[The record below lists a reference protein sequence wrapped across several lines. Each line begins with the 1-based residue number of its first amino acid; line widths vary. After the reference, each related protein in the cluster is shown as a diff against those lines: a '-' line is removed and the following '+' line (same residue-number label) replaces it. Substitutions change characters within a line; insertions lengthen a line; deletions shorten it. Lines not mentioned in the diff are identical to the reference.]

1 MNLDDLLC
9 VGIYDNLLFSST
21 IDRNKNVIPAE
32 VLEAVIEAHRS
43 FLIQ

>member
-21 IDRNKNVIPAE
+21 IDRNKNLIPGE
-32 VLEAVIEAHRS
+32 VLEAVINRHRNFS
-43 FLIQ
+43 IP